1 MGGGGTKTKYPAG
14 FEEFAKQFY
23 TTQLPEF
30 LRTGFWPGTEGVWR
44 GLYEQGMAQ
53 AREQLRNLLTV
64 PGITPQSGVYQ
75 KALAQVAAGMPTA
88 LAGARMG
95 GYQQA
100 LNMAIQALSGAPV
113 MGTSRKLGPWDII
126 SKVATPLAL
135 VTGGKGGGG

>member
-1 MGGGGTKTKYPAG
+1 MGFGGGAKTKYPAG
-14 FEEFAKQFY
+14 FEEFAKEFY

-44 GLYEQGMAQ
+44 GMYEQGMQQ
-53 AREQLRNLLTV
+53 ARGQLQKLLTT
-64 PGITPQSGVYQ
+64 PGVTPQSGVYQ
-75 KALAQVAAGMPTA
+75 KAMAQLAAGMPTA

-100 LNMAIQALSGAPV
+100 LAMAIQALSGAPV
-113 MGTSRKLGPWDII
+113 MGQAKQLSGWDIA

-135 VTGGKGGGG
+135 ATGGK